1 MRVLLAEDDSGLARQ
16 ITLAMQRAGYTI
28 DATADGEEA
37 WFLGDTEPYDAVI
50 LDLGLPQMDG
60 LAVLRRWRQEGRT
73 MPVLIL
79 TARSSWREKVTGLR
93 EGADDYLGKPFEME
107 ELIARLEALIR
118 RASGHASAIITVA
131 SLALDPSAQ
140 RITLEGQ
147 PLDLTALEYRALA
160 YLMMQRGKVVSKA
173 ELTDHLY
180 GHDDDRDSNVIEVLI
195 NRLRKK
201 LRDACLIA
209 HSNELRDAGLI
220 AHSNEVRAD
229 LIQTR
234 RGHGYELSEA

>member
-16 ITLAMQRAGYTI
+16 IALAMRRAGYTV
-28 DATADGEEA
+28 DSTGDGEEA
-37 WFLGDTEPYDAVI
+37 WFLGDTEPYDAVV
-50 LDLGLPQMDG
+50 LDLGLPKMDG
-60 LAVLRRWRQEGRT
+60 LAVLRRWRQDGRA

-79 TARSSWREKVTGLR
+79 TARNSWREKVTGLR

-107 ELIARLEALIR
+107 ELVARIEALIR
-118 RASGHASAIITVA
+118 RASGHASAIITFA
-131 SLALDPSAQ
+131 GLALDPSAQ
-140 RITLEGQ
+140 RITHDGA
-147 PLDLTALEYRALA
+147 PVDLTSLEYRALA
-160 YLMMQRGKVVSKA
+160 YLMMQRGKVVSKTELA
-173 ELTDHLY
+173 EHLY

-201 LRDACLIA
+201 L
-209 HSNELRDAGLI
+209 G
-220 AHSNEVRAD
+220 AD

>member
-1 MRVLLAEDDSGLARQ
+1 LRVLLAEDDSGLARQ

-28 DATADGEEA
+28 DATTDGEEA

-201 LRDACLIA
+201 LRDA
-209 HSNELRDAGLI
+209 GLI
-220 AHSNEVRAD
+220 AHSSESRAD